1 MDDLIERL
9 SPLALLFVTDD
20 LCRPSTRLRHVVM
33 YLMNTELGVSFAR
46 IADLFALDRTSV
58 RHAIGRVEDLR
69 DDRRFDAAV
78 DAVAAVLSI
87 SREFQAAQK
96 G

>member
-9 SPLALLFVTDD
+9 EPLAILFVTDD
-20 LCRPSTRLRHVVM
+20 LHRPSTRLRHVVM
-33 YLMNTELGVSFAR
+33 YLMNTELRVSFAR
-46 IADLFALDRTSV
+46 IADLFELDRTTV

-69 DDRRFDAAV
+69 DDKRFDTAV
-78 DAVAAVLSI
+78 DAVAAALAI

-96 G
+96 A